1 MPTEILSLSYIDWA
15 IILFYFVV
23 SAAVGLYYTKRA
35 TGSLTE
41 YFIAGRTLSW
51 WLAGT
56 SIVATSFAAD
66 TPLAIAGIVRTRGI
80 QGNWYWWSGLMGGML
95 CVFFYARL
103 WRRARILT
111 DVEVVELRYGG
122 KSASLLRLFHA
133 FYRSTFVNCI
143 TMGWVILAMTK
154 IVHELLGWDKAFSV
168 GILVAVT
175 LVYTLLSGIWGAV
188 VTDFFQ
194 FIWAMLGCILLAAI
208 IVIKVGGPAAL
219 AMKSL
224 AAARAV
230 AGTQTLSKVVQ
241 PDQLLGFVP
250 SPGATKLAVFSF
262 FVFIFFQWLGGGEG
276 GGFLAQRL
284 FSTKNEKHSMLA
296 VLWYNFAHY
305 AVRPWPWIIVGLG
318 SLIYFPNI
326 ADPESSYPKMM
337 VMFLPVGL
345 KGFLV
350 AGFLAAFMST
360 ITTHLNWG
368 ASYLVNDVYKR
379 FIRKDAAE
387 RHYVIVSQIATF
399 LMAVLAGFTAWQM
412 KSIYGAW
419 IFLQLLMVGTSL
431 VVLLRWYWWRINVW
445 SELSAMIS
453 SLIISLIITENPIF
467 ELPKYFG
474 FPNVQSFVFEKIP
487 YLARIQGDDYYAV
500 RLVITLSLCTIIW
513 LTVTFLTRPVEEK
526 QLEEFFRHVRP
537 GGFWGPIARKCADV
551 KKLHLGWPEVMNF
564 FLGTICIYAS
574 LFSIGWF
581 VMGQVTLGTI
591 AAALCAVTGSLM
603 FFLIS
608 KMDWEGI

>member
-1 MPTEILSLSYIDWA
+1 MPSEILSLAYIDWA
-15 IILFYFVV
+15 IILVYFIV
-23 SAAVGLYYTKRA
+23 SAAIGLYFSKRA
-35 TGSLTE
+35 QGSLTE

-51 WLAGT
+51 WMAGT

-111 DVEVVELRYGG
+111 DVEFVELRYGG
-122 KSASLLRLFHA
+122 NPALLLRLFHA
-133 FYRSTFVNCI
+133 IYRSTLFNCV
-143 TMGWVILAMTK
+143 TMGWVILAMSK
-154 IVHELLGWDKAFSV
+154 IVHELLGWDKVFSV
-168 GILVAVT
+168 SILVAIT
-175 LVYTLLSGIWGAV
+175 LVYTALSGIWGAV

-194 FIWAMLGCILLAAI
+194 FIWAMLGCIILAAI
-208 IVIKVGGPAAL
+208 VVVKMGGPAAL
-219 AMKSL
+219 ATKSL
-224 AAARAV
+224 EAAKAISA
-230 AGTQTLSKVVQ
+230 TKSLSKVIA
-241 PDQLLGFVP
+241 PSQLLGFTP
-250 SPGATKLAVFSF
+250 SAGATQLAVFSF

-305 AVRPWPWIIVGLG
+305 AVRPWPWIIIGLA
-318 SLIYFPNI
+318 SLVYFPNI
-326 ADPESSYPKMM
+326 SDPESSYPKMM
-337 VMFLPVGL
+337 VHFLPVGF

-379 FIRKDAAE
+379 VVKKDGSE
-387 RHYVIVSQIATF
+387 RHYVVISQITTV
-399 LMAVLAGFTAWQM
+399 LMAIMAGFTAWRM
-412 KSIYGAW
+412 KSIYEAW
-419 IFLQLLMVGTSL
+419 LFIQLLMVGTSL
-431 VVLLRWYWWRINVW
+431 VVLFRWYWWRINAW
-445 SELSAMIS
+445 SEISAMVS
-453 SLIISLIITENPIF
+453 SLAISLFLEKSP
-467 ELPKYFG
+467 YF
-474 FPNVQSFVFEKIP
+474 
-487 YLARIQGDDYYAV
+487 ARIHGPDYYAV
-500 RLVITLSLCTIIW
+500 RLIITLSLCTLIW
-513 LTVTFLTRPVEEK
+513 LIVTFLTRPVPEK
-526 QLEEFFRHVRP
+526 QLEDFFRHVRP
-537 GGFWGPIARKCADV
+537 GGFWGPIARRCADV
-551 KKLHLGWPEVMNF
+551 KKLHLGWPEVVNF

-581 VMGQVTLGTI
+581 VMGQYKLGMM
-591 AAALCAVTGSLM
+591 AALLCAVSGGLM

>member
-1 MPTEILSLSYIDWA
+1 
-15 IILFYFVV
+15 
-23 SAAVGLYYTKRA
+23 
-35 TGSLTE
+35 
-41 YFIAGRTLSW
+41 
-51 WLAGT
+51 
-56 SIVATSFAAD
+56 
-66 TPLAIAGIVRTRGI
+66 
-80 QGNWYWWSGLMGGML
+80 MGGML

-111 DVEVVELRYGG
+111 DVEFVELRYGG
-122 KSASLLRLFHA
+122 KAASLLRLFHA
-133 FYRSTFVNCI
+133 LYRSTLFNCV

-168 GILVAVT
+168 GILVFVT
-175 LVYTLLSGIWGAV
+175 LIYTLLSGLWGAV

-194 FIWAMLGCILLAAI
+194 FIWAMLGCIILAAI
-208 IVIKVGGPAAL
+208 VVIKTGGPAAL
-219 AMKSL
+219 AIKSV
-224 AAARAV
+224 AAAKAL
-230 AGTQTLSKVVQ
+230 AGTQTLSRVVA
-241 PDQLLGFVP
+241 PSQLLGFVP
-250 SPGATKLAVFSF
+250 STGATQLAVFSF

-345 KGFLV
+345 RGFLV
-350 AGFLAAFMST
+350 AAFLAAFMST

-379 FIRKDAAE
+379 FVKKDAPE
-387 RHYVIVSQIATF
+387 RHYVFISQAATV
-399 LMAVLAGFTAWQM
+399 LMAVLAGLTAWGM
-412 KSIYGAW
+412 KSIYEAW
-419 IFLQLLMVGTSL
+419 LFIQLLMVGTSL
-431 VVLLRWYWWRINVW
+431 VVLLRWYWWRVNAW
-445 SELSAMIS
+445 SEISAMIS
-453 SLIISLIITENPIF
+453 SLAISLTLEKSP
-467 ELPKYFG
+467 YFR
-474 FPNVQSFVFEKIP
+474 S
-487 YLARIQGDDYYAV
+487 IQGPDYYAV
-500 RLVITLSLCTIIW
+500 RLIITLGLCTVIW
-513 LTVTFLTRPVEEK
+513 LAVTFLTKPVEPK

-537 GGFWGPIARKCADV
+537 GGFWGPIARKCKDV
-551 KKLHLGWPEVMNF
+551 QKLHLGWPEIANF

-574 LFSIGWF
+574 LFSIGWL
-581 VMGQVTLGTI
+581 VMGRYRLGLM
-591 AAALCAVTGSLM
+591 AAALCAVSGWAM

>member
-1 MPTEILSLSYIDWA
+1 MPAVISLAPVDWLIILAYFVLSLVI
-15 IILFYFVV
+15 
-23 SAAVGLYYTKRA
+23 GLYYTKRA

-41 YFIAGRTLSW
+41 YFVAGRTLSW

-111 DVEVVELRYGG
+111 DVELVELRYGG
-122 KSASLLRLFHA
+122 KAASMLRLFHA
-133 FYRSTFVNCI
+133 LYRSTLFNCI
-143 TMGWVILAMTK
+143 TMGWVILAMAK

-168 GILVAVT
+168 GVLVALT

-194 FIWAMLGCILLAAI
+194 FIWAMLGCIVLAVI
-208 IVIKVGGPAAL
+208 VVIKTGGPAAL
-219 AMKSL
+219 VAKS
-224 AAARAV
+224 AAAAKAV
-230 AGTQTLSKVVQ
+230 AGTHTLSKVVAS
-241 PDQLLGFVP
+241 DQLLGFVP
-250 SPGATKLAVFSF
+250 SAGATNLAVFSF

-305 AVRPWPWIIVGLG
+305 ALRPWPWIIIGLA

-337 VMFLPVGL
+337 VMFLPTGWR
-345 KGFLV
+345 GFLV

-379 FIRKDAAE
+379 FIKKDASE
-387 RHYVIVSQIATF
+387 KHYVVMSQLATL
-399 LMAVLAGFTAWQM
+399 LMAVLGGFTAWKM
-412 KSIYGAW
+412 NSIYNAW
-419 IFLQLLMVGTSL
+419 LFIQLLMVGTSL

-453 SLIISLIITENPIF
+453 SLAISLT
-467 ELPKYFG
+467 LD
-474 FPNVQSFVFEKIP
+474 QSPFFKS
-487 YLARIQGDDYYAV
+487 IQGPDYYAV
-500 RLVITLSLCTIIW
+500 RLVITLTICTVIW
-513 LTVTFLTRPVEEK
+513 VVVTFLTKPVDEK

-537 GGFWGPIARKCADV
+537 GGFWGPITKKCKDI
-551 KKLHLGWPEVMNF
+551 KKLHLGWPEVTNF

-581 VMGQVTLGTI
+581 VMGQYKLGTV
-591 AAALCAVTGSLM
+591 AAVLCAFSGWAM

-608 KMDWEGI
+608 KMDWEGV

>member
-1 MPTEILSLSYIDWA
+1 MPEIISLALIDWLIILS
-15 IILFYFVV
+15 YFVL
-23 SAAVGLYYTKRA
+23 SFAVGLYYTKRA
-35 TGSLTE
+35 TGSLSE
-41 YFIAGRTLSW
+41 YFVAGRTLSW

-80 QGNWYWWSGLMGGML
+80 QGNWYWWSGLMGGMM

-111 DVEVVELRYGG
+111 DVEFVELRYGG
-122 KSASLLRLFHA
+122 KAASGLRLFHA
-133 FYRSTFVNCI
+133 LYRSTLFNTV
-143 TMGWVILAMTK
+143 TMGWVILAMAK

-168 GILVAVT
+168 GVLVVMT
-175 LVYTLLSGIWGAV
+175 LIYTLLSGIWGAV

-194 FIWAMLGCILLAAI
+194 FIWAMAGCTILAV
-208 IVIKVGGPAAL
+208 IVVLKTGGPSELVRQSIEAA
-219 AMKSL
+219 KSL
-224 AAARAV
+224 A
-230 AGTQTLSKVVQ
+230 GTETLSKVVS
-241 PDQLLGFVP
+241 PDQLTGFTP
-250 SPGATKLAVFSF
+250 SAGATQLALFSF

-284 FSTKNEKHSMLA
+284 FSTKNEKHSLLA

-326 ADPESSYPKMM
+326 ADPESAYPKMM
-337 VMFLPVGL
+337 VKFLPVGL
-345 KGFLV
+345 RGFLV

-368 ASYLVNDVYKR
+368 ASYLVNDFYKR
-379 FIRKDAAE
+379 FIKKDGSE
-387 RHYVIVSQIATF
+387 KHYVFMSQMATL
-399 LMAVLAGFTAWQM
+399 LMAALAGFTAWRM
-412 KSIYGAW
+412 KSIYEAW
-419 IFLQLLMVGTSL
+419 LFIQLLMVGTSL

-453 SLIISLIITENPIF
+453 SLVISLTLEKSP
-467 ELPKYFG
+467 YF
-474 FPNVQSFVFEKIP
+474 
-487 YLARIQGDDYYAV
+487 ARIHGPDYYAV
-500 RLVITLSLCTIIW
+500 RLVITLGLCTAIW
-513 LTVTFLTRPVEEK
+513 LLVTFLTKPVEEK

-537 GGFWGPIARKCADV
+537 GGFWGPIAKKCRDV
-551 KKLHLGWPEVMNF
+551 RKLHLGWPEVINF

-574 LFSIGWF
+574 LFSIGWL
-581 VMGQVTLGTI
+581 VMGQLRKGLIAGT
-591 AAALCAVTGSLM
+591 LCAVSGAFM

>member
-1 MPTEILSLSYIDWA
+1 MPEVISLAFIDWLIILS
-15 IILFYFVV
+15 YFVL
-23 SAAVGLYYTKRA
+23 SLTIGLYYTKRA

-41 YFIAGRTLSW
+41 YFVAGRTLSW

-111 DVEVVELRYGG
+111 DVEFVELRYGG
-122 KSASLLRLFHA
+122 RAASLLRLFHA
-133 FYRSTFVNCI
+133 LYRSTLVNCV

-168 GILVAVT
+168 GVLVVMT
-175 LVYTLLSGIWGAV
+175 LAYTLLSGIWGAV

-194 FIWAMLGCILLAAI
+194 FIWAMAGCIILAG
-208 IVIKVGGPAAL
+208 IVVVKVGGPAAL
-219 AMKSL
+219 AVKSME
-224 AAARAV
+224 AAKAL
-230 AGTQTLSKVVQ
+230 AGTTTLSKVVA
-241 PDQLLGFVP
+241 PSQLLGFTP
-250 SPGATKLAVFSF
+250 SAGATKIAVFSF

-284 FSTKNEKHSMLA
+284 FSTKNEKHSLLA
-296 VLWYNFAHY
+296 VLWYNVAHY
-305 AVRPWPWIIVGLG
+305 ALRPWPWIIVGLA

-337 VMFLPVGL
+337 VLFLPVGL
-345 KGFLV
+345 RGFLV

-379 FIRKDAAE
+379 FVKKDASE
-387 RHYVIVSQIATF
+387 RHYVIVSQLATF
-399 LMAVLAGFTAWQM
+399 LMAAFGGFTAWQM
-412 KSIYGAW
+412 TSIYNAW
-419 IFLQLLMVGTSL
+419 LFLQLLMVGTSL

-453 SLIISLIITENPIF
+453 SLFISLLITENPMF
-467 ELPKYFG
+467 NFLNAYVHV
-474 FPNVQSFVFEKIP
+474 PNIQSFIFTKIP
-487 YLARIQGDDYYAV
+487 FLGRIQGPDYYAV
-500 RLVITLSLCTIIW
+500 RLVITLGICTLVW
-513 LTVTFLTRPVEEK
+513 LVVTFLTKPVETK
-526 QLEEFFRHVRP
+526 QLEDFFRHVRP
-537 GGFWGPIARKCADV
+537 GGFWGPIAKKCSDV
-551 KKLHLGWPEVMNF
+551 KKLHLGWPEAMNF

-581 VMGQVTLGTI
+581 IMGQYRLGFI
-591 AAALCAVTGSLM
+591 AAGLCAISGYFM

-608 KMDWEGI
+608 KMDWEGV

>member
-1 MPTEILSLSYIDWA
+1 MPEVITLALIDWLIILVYFVLSLA
-15 IILFYFVV
+15 I
-23 SAAVGLYYTKRA
+23 GLYYTKRA

-41 YFIAGRTLSW
+41 YFVAGRTLSW

-111 DVEVVELRYGG
+111 DVEFVELRYGG
-122 KSASLLRLFHA
+122 KAASLLRLFHA
-133 FYRSTFVNCI
+133 LYRSTLFNCV

-168 GILVAVT
+168 GILVFVT
-175 LVYTLLSGIWGAV
+175 LIYTLLSGLWGAV

-194 FIWAMLGCILLAAI
+194 FIWAMLGCIILAAI
-208 IVIKVGGPAAL
+208 VVIKTGGPAAL
-219 AMKSL
+219 AIKSV
-224 AAARAV
+224 AAAKAL
-230 AGTQTLSKVVQ
+230 AGTQTLSRVVA
-241 PDQLLGFVP
+241 PSQLLGFVP
-250 SPGATKLAVFSF
+250 STGATQLAVFSF

-345 KGFLV
+345 RGFLV
-350 AGFLAAFMST
+350 AAFLAAFMST

-379 FIRKDAAE
+379 FVKKDAPE
-387 RHYVIVSQIATF
+387 RHYVFISQAATV
-399 LMAVLAGFTAWQM
+399 LMAVLAGLTAWGM
-412 KSIYGAW
+412 KSIYEAW
-419 IFLQLLMVGTSL
+419 LFIQLLMVGTSL
-431 VVLLRWYWWRINVW
+431 VVLLRWYWWRVNAW
-445 SELSAMIS
+445 SEISAMIS
-453 SLIISLIITENPIF
+453 SLAISLTLEKSP
-467 ELPKYFG
+467 YFR
-474 FPNVQSFVFEKIP
+474 S
-487 YLARIQGDDYYAV
+487 IQGPDYYAV
-500 RLVITLSLCTIIW
+500 RLIITLGLCTVIW
-513 LTVTFLTRPVEEK
+513 LAVTFLTKPVEPK

-537 GGFWGPIARKCADV
+537 GGFWGPIARKCKDV
-551 KKLHLGWPEVMNF
+551 QKLHLGWPEIANF

-574 LFSIGWF
+574 LFSIGWL
-581 VMGQVTLGTI
+581 VMGRYRLGLM
-591 AAALCAVTGSLM
+591 AAALCAVSGWAM

>member
-1 MPTEILSLSYIDWA
+1 MTETIALSFIDWL
-15 IILFYFVV
+15 IILFYFVL
-23 SAAVGLYYTKRA
+23 SLAVGLYYTKRA

-41 YFIAGRTLSW
+41 YFVAGRTLSW

-111 DVEVVELRYGG
+111 DVEFVELRYGG
-122 KSASLLRLFHA
+122 KAASGLRLFHA
-133 FYRSTFVNCI
+133 LYRSTLFNTV
-143 TMGWVILAMTK
+143 TMGWVILAMAK

-168 GILVAVT
+168 SVLVVMT

-194 FIWAMLGCILLAAI
+194 FIWAMTGCIVLAI
-208 IVIKVGGPAAL
+208 LVVIKTGGPAELVIKAIE
-219 AMKSL
+219 S
-224 AAARAV
+224 ARALQ
-230 AGTQTLSKVVQ
+230 GTETLSKVIT
-241 PDQLLGFVP
+241 PDQLTGFVP
-250 SPGATKLAVFSF
+250 SPGATNLAIFSF

-337 VMFLPVGL
+337 VMFLPVGWR
-345 KGFLV
+345 GFLV

-368 ASYLVNDVYKR
+368 ASYLVNDFYKR
-379 FIRKDAAE
+379 FIRKDASE
-387 RHYVIVSQIATF
+387 RHYVFVSQLATF
-399 LMAVLAGFTAWQM
+399 LMAVLAGFTAWRM
-412 KSIYGAW
+412 KSIYEAW
-419 IFLQLLMVGTSL
+419 LFIQLLMVGTSL

-453 SLIISLIITENPIF
+453 SLVISLT
-467 ELPKYFG
+467 L
-474 FPNVQSFVFEKIP
+474 EKSP
-487 YLARIQGDDYYAV
+487 AFKSIQGPDFYAV
-500 RLVITLSLCTIIW
+500 RLVITLAICTVIW
-513 LTVTFLTRPVEEK
+513 ILVTLLTKPVEEK
-526 QLEEFFRHVRP
+526 QLEDFFRHVRP
-537 GGFWGPIARKCADV
+537 GGMWGPIAKKCSDV
-551 KKLHLGWPEVMNF
+551 KKLHLGFPEVANF
-564 FLGTICIYAS
+564 FLGTICIYSS
-574 LFSIGWF
+574 LFSIGWLM
-581 VMGQVTLGTI
+581 MGQIQRGLI
-591 AAALCAVTGSLM
+591 AAGLCALSGYFM

>member
-1 MPTEILSLSYIDWA
+1 MPEVLSLAVVDWL
-15 IILFYFVV
+15 IILAYFVL
-23 SAAVGLYYTKRA
+23 SMAIGLYYTKRA
-35 TGSLTE
+35 TGSLDE
-41 YFIAGRTLSW
+41 YFIAGRTLNW

-66 TPLAIAGIVRTRGI
+66 TPLAIAGIVRTRGL

-111 DVEVVELRYGG
+111 DVEFVELRYGG
-122 KSASLLRLFHA
+122 RAASMLRLFHA
-133 FYRSTFVNCI
+133 LYRSTLFNCV

-168 GILVAVT
+168 SILILTT
-175 LVYTLLSGIWGAV
+175 LIYTLLSGIWGAV

-194 FIWAMLGCILLAAI
+194 FIWAMLGCIILAV
-208 IVIKVGGPAAL
+208 IVVVKAGGPAAL
-219 AMKSL
+219 AEQSV
-224 AAARAV
+224 AAAKALQE
-230 AGTQTLSKVVQ
+230 TETLSKVIA

-250 SPGATKLAVFSF
+250 SPGATHLAVFSF
-262 FVFIFFQWLGGGEG
+262 FVFILFQWLGGGEG

-305 AVRPWPWIIVGLG
+305 AIRPWPWIIVGLG

-337 VMFLPVGL
+337 VAFLPVGL

-350 AGFLAAFMST
+350 AAFLAAFMST

-379 FIRKDAAE
+379 FVRKSASE
-387 RHYVIVSQIATF
+387 RHYVIVSQIATL
-399 LMAVLAGFTAWQM
+399 LMAIFAGFTAWKM
-412 KSIYGAW
+412 KSIYEAW
-419 IFLQLLMVGTSL
+419 LFIQLLMVGTSM

-453 SLIISLIITENPIF
+453 SLIISLFLEKAPAF
-467 ELPKYFG
+467 
-474 FPNVQSFVFEKIP
+474 QS
-487 YLARIQGDDYYAV
+487 IQGPDYYAV
-500 RLVITLSLCTIIW
+500 RLVMTLFLCTVIW
-513 LTVTFLTRPVEEK
+513 ILVTFLTKPVSEK

-537 GGFWGPIARKCADV
+537 GGFWGPIAQKCKDV
-551 KKLHLGWPEVMNF
+551 KKLHLGWPEAANF
-564 FLGTICIYAS
+564 FLGSICIYAS
-574 LFSIGWF
+574 LFSIGYF
-581 VMGQVTLGTI
+581 VMGQYRLGWVTACLS
-591 AAALCAVTGSLM
+591 ALSGYLM
-603 FFLIS
+603 FFLIR
-608 KMDWEGI
+608 KMDWEGV

>member
-1 MPTEILSLSYIDWA
+1 MPEIISLALIDWLIILAYFVLSLSI
-15 IILFYFVV
+15 
-23 SAAVGLYYTKRA
+23 GLYYTKRA

-41 YFIAGRTLSW
+41 YFVAGRTLSW

-111 DVEVVELRYGG
+111 DVEFVELRYGG
-122 KSASLLRLFHA
+122 KAASLLRLFHA
-133 FYRSTFVNCI
+133 LYRSTLFNCV

-168 GILVAVT
+168 GILVFVT
-175 LVYTLLSGIWGAV
+175 LIYTLLSGLWGAV

-194 FIWAMLGCILLAAI
+194 FIWAMLGCIMLAV
-208 IVIKVGGPAAL
+208 IVVVKTGGPAAL
-219 AMKSL
+219 AMKSV
-224 AAARAV
+224 AAAKTLSASE
-230 AGTQTLSKVVQ
+230 TLSKVVA

-337 VMFLPVGL
+337 VLFLPVGL

-350 AGFLAAFMST
+350 AAFLAAFMST

-368 ASYLVNDVYKR
+368 ASYLINDVYKR
-379 FIRKDAAE
+379 FVKKDAPE
-387 RHYVIVSQIATF
+387 RHYVFMSQVATF
-399 LMAVLAGFTAWQM
+399 MMAVLAGLTAWRM
-412 KSIYGAW
+412 KSIYEAW
-419 IFLQLLMVGTSL
+419 LFIQLLMVGTSL
-431 VVLLRWYWWRINVW
+431 VVLLRWYWWRVNAW
-445 SELSAMIS
+445 SEVSAMIS
-453 SLIISLIITENPIF
+453 SLFISLTLEKAP
-467 ELPKYFG
+467 YFR
-474 FPNVQSFVFEKIP
+474 S
-487 YLARIQGDDYYAV
+487 IQGPDYYAV
-500 RLVITLSLCTIIW
+500 RLVITLGLCTVIW
-513 LTVTFLTRPVEEK
+513 LVVTFLTKPVEQK

-537 GGFWGPIARKCADV
+537 GGFWGPIARKCKDI
-551 KKLHLGWPEVMNF
+551 KKLHLGWPEVTNF

-574 LFSIGWF
+574 LFSIGWL
-581 VMGQVTLGTI
+581 VMGQYRLGLM
-591 AAALCAVTGSLM
+591 AAALCAVSGWAM